1 MTNIKAFGQFSP
13 FSVGFD
19 DIFSTLQRASIP
31 SSNYP
36 PYDILKEDDKY
47 IIRIAIAGFKKSEV
61 DIELDNNTLTVSVCR
76 EDKTGIQKA
85 EFLHKGISS
94 KEFYK
99 SFALAEHV
107 EVKKATM
114 SDCILRIMLEKNI
127 PDSEKPK
134 KIKISG

>member
-1 MTNIKAFGQFSP
+1 MTNLKAFGQFSP

-19 DIFSTLQRASIP
+19 EIFNTLHRASIP
-31 SSNYP
+31 QSNYP

-47 IIRIAIAGFKKSEV
+47 IIRIAIAGFKKSDV
-61 DIELDNNTLTVSVCR
+61 DIEIEDNTLTVSVCR
-76 EDKTGIQKA
+76 EDNTGKQRA

-114 SDCILRIMLEKNI
+114 SDGILQIILEKNI

>member
-1 MTNIKAFGQFSP
+1 MTNLKAFGQFSP

-19 DIFSTLQRASIP
+19 EIFNTLHRASIP
-31 SSNYP
+31 QSNYP

-61 DIELDNNTLTVSVCR
+61 DIELDDNTLTVSVCR
-76 EDKTGIQKA
+76 EDNTGKQRA

-114 SDCILRIMLEKNI
+114 SDGILQIILEKNI
-127 PDSEKPK
+127 PENERPK
-134 KIKISG
+134 KIKIS